1 MRAPPAAVRILPIV
15 VVIGAVALAAA
26 NFATIFELTP
36 PGAEPLEELSGVDRH
51 SYALVILAVFALAAL
66 FVAISSRS
74 RPAAIAVAV
83 CGGVALL
90 LFLLR
95 DLREAGTVGLIADP
109 VLYRA
114 TTEADPQ
121 FGFWLEAI
129 GSVAMAL
136 GGIGF
141 ASLFRPGEE
150 SESRATERG

>member
-1 MRAPPAAVRILPIV
+1 MRPPAAIRVLPLTIAL
-15 VVIGAVALAAA
+15 GAVALAAA
-26 NFATIFELTP
+26 NFTTIFELTP

-51 SYALVILAVFALAAL
+51 SYALVILAGFALAAL

-74 RPAAIAVAV
+74 RPAAIAVAA

-95 DLREAGTVGLIADP
+95 DLREVGTVGLIADP

-114 TTEADPQ
+114 TTKADPQ
-121 FGFWLEAI
+121 IGFWLEAI
-129 GSVAMAL
+129 GSVALAL

-141 ASLFRPGEE
+141 ATLFRPDEE
-150 SESRATERG
+150 PAGD